1 MSGPTTP
8 APTGKSAKRARKPR
22 YADPSRARIGRALTL
37 TGHLGLLTLILN
49 WFIWISPPST
59 VPRAFPIIALAV
71 PLLFPL
77 RGILHGRRYTHQ
89 WTSFLSMVYFAVGI
103 DAWANA
109 AAGAAW
115 LGATTVLLS
124 LLLFVGTVVYARYTP
139 SGGPSE
145 AALAEQRVEAAL
157 SGAGNG
163 AAAEPSSSGTPPT
176 GRTEADLAGTS
187 VGTTPVAGSGADG
200 TVRTP

>member
-1 MSGPTTP
+1 MSDTAVPTDEGDGG
-8 APTGKSAKRARKPR
+8 GKGGGGKRARKPR
-22 YADPSRARIGRALTL
+22 YADPARARVGRVMTL
-37 TGHLGLLTLILN
+37 SGHLGLLALILN

-77 RGILHGRRYTHQ
+77 RGLLHGRRYTHQ
-89 WTSFLSMVYFAVGI
+89 WTSFLSMVYFALGI

-115 LGATTVLLS
+115 LGALTVLLS

-139 SGGPSE
+139 SGAPSAAALAEARAE
-145 AALAEQRVEAAL
+145 AALAATETGGETGGDTPAERDATAAVPSDRAQRR
-157 SGAGNG
+157 GDGG
-163 AAAEPSSSGTPPT
+163 D
-176 GRTEADLAGTS
+176 GRRA
-187 VGTTPVAGSGADG
+187 
-200 TVRTP
+200 

>member
-1 MSGPTTP
+1 MSDGTATP
-8 APTGKSAKRARKPR
+8 AKKGGKRARKPR
-22 YADPSRARIGRALTL
+22 YADPSKARIGRALTL
-37 TGHLGLLTLILN
+37 IGHLGLLALILN

-77 RGILHGRRYTHQ
+77 RGLLHGRRYTHQ
-89 WTSFLSMVYFAVGI
+89 WTSFLSMAYFALGI

-139 SGGPSE
+139 SGEHSA
-145 AALAEQRVEAAL
+145 AALAEQRAEAARTG
-157 SGAGNG
+157 GAEAEGAIGG
-163 AAAEPSSSGTPPT
+163 AASEG
-176 GRTEADLAGTS
+176 
-187 VGTTPVAGSGADG
+187 G
-200 TVRTP
+200 TVRRTGGPSTRGPST